1 MATVLVVEDDLN
13 VRRLL
18 TFHLKRSGYSVE
30 EAGSIAEA
38 RVLAA
43 GRQWD
48 VAVLD
53 RRLPDGDGLELCV
66 ELRSAFPHAFI
77 LMLTG
82 EASGEAKLE
91 GFQRGADDYVTKP
104 FQIDELIARVRA
116 GVRIVGLQAA
126 LIEKNRL
133 LDDLSRSD
141 GLTGL
146 RNRRAF
152 DERMAEAFTHA
163 VRYGRA
169 LSMAIIDVDLFKAI
183 NDVSGHHA
191 GDNVLRC
198 VGGRLM
204 TCTRAA
210 DFVARIGGEEF
221 VIILP
226 ETPLFEAMQVGE
238 KVRASI
244 AATPIADQRVTV
256 SIGIAS
262 FPHSHVQT
270 VDELYRAAD
279 QALYRAK
286 ARGRNRVEIERRRSM
301 RDGGG
306 WSAGTVAE
314 A

>member
-1 MATVLVVEDDLN
+1 MPTVLLVEDDQH
-13 VRRLL
+13 VRKLL
-18 TFHLKRSGYSVE
+18 ALHLQRSGFAIE
-30 EAGSIAEA
+30 EAGTIAEA
-38 RVLAA
+38 RAILRD
-43 GRQWD
+43 GSWD

-66 ELRSAFPHAFI
+66 ELRTSFPHGYI

-82 EASGEAKLE
+82 ESSGEAKLE

-104 FQIDELIARVRA
+104 FQVDELIARVRA
-116 GVRIVGLQAA
+116 GGRIVELQRA
-126 LIEKNRL
+126 LLEKNRQL
-133 LDDLSRSD
+133 ADLSRTD

-152 DERMAEAFTHA
+152 DERIRESFTHA
-163 VRYGRA
+163 VRYGRS
-169 LSMAIIDVDLFKAI
+169 LSMAIIDVDFFKAI
-183 NDVSGHHA
+183 NDSAGHGA
-191 GDNVLRC
+191 GDSVLRC
-198 VGGRLM
+198 VASRLEA
-204 TCTRAA
+204 CTRSA

-221 VIILP
+221 AMLLP
-226 ETPLFEAMQVGE
+226 ETALFEAMQVGE

-244 AATPIADQRVTV
+244 AATPIGNQRVTV
-256 SIGIAS
+256 STGIAS
-262 FPHSHVQT
+262 FPHSFVQT

-286 ARGRNRVEIERRRSM
+286 ANGRNRVEIERRRSI

-306 WSAGTVAE
+306 WAANVAE

>member
-1 MATVLVVEDDLN
+1 MPTVLLVEDDPH

-18 TFHLKRSGYSVE
+18 ALQLRRAGYEIE
-30 EAGSIAEA
+30 EAASIGEA
-38 RVLAA
+38 RQEIA
-43 GRQWD
+43 RRNWD

-66 ELRSAFPHAFI
+66 ELRSGFPHGYI

-82 EASGEAKLE
+82 ESSGEAKLE

-104 FQIDELIARVRA
+104 FQVDELVARVRA
-116 GVRIVGLQAA
+116 GTRIVELQKA
-126 LIEKNRL
+126 LIEKNRQL
-133 LDDLSRSD
+133 AELSRTD

-152 DERMAEAFTHA
+152 DERVREAFTHA
-163 VRYGRA
+163 VRYGRP
-169 LSMAIIDVDLFKAI
+169 LSMAIVDVDLFKSI
-183 NDVSGHHA
+183 NDMSGHGA

-198 VGGRLM
+198 VASRLQA
-204 TCTRAA
+204 CTRAA

-221 VIILP
+221 VILLP
-226 ETPLFEAMQVGE
+226 ETPLFESMQVGE

-244 AATPIADQRVTV
+244 AATPIAGQRVTV

-270 VDELYRAAD
+270 IDELYRASD

-286 ARGRNRVEIERRRSM
+286 TNGRNRVEVERRRSI
-301 RDGGG
+301 REGG
-306 WSAGTVAE
+306 WSTSSAAE